1 MLALVFTILPQE
13 NLLKKDPKNYP
24 VYMYTGHKPSS
35 YHRGTPHTALKIL
48 CLEIASDKLL
58 LYTLTIKYFS
68 FFTYTLTN

>member
-35 YHRGTPHTALKIL
+35 
-48 CLEIASDKLL
+48 
-58 LYTLTIKYFS
+58 
-68 FFTYTLTN
+68 